1 MFSTSPSHY
10 KLVDDPN
17 FKLFMDYAIPA
28 RKILGA
34 LAIYND
40 VSYLDSIGQLVADP
54 GAKKDDPEDK
64 PGAYIV
70 GGGNAGWFH
79 PQDRPPFTPF
89 VETWDDWDKITLRK
103 SDAVLKR
110 MFKSYYYSRDFGQQD
125 EAQPTWQVVLN
136 NLKEKFKF
144 APGARVVPRWFK
156 QASNPFNAK
165 GDLCEGKGD

>member
-1 MFSTSPSHY
+1 
-10 KLVDDPN
+10 
-17 FKLFMDYAIPA
+17 
-28 RKILGA
+28 
-34 LAIYND
+34 
-40 VSYLDSIGQLVADP
+40 
-54 GAKKDDPEDK
+54 
-64 PGAYIV
+64 
-70 GGGNAGWFH
+70 
-79 PQDRPPFTPF
+79 
-89 VETWDDWDKITLRK
+89 
-103 SDAVLKR
+103 